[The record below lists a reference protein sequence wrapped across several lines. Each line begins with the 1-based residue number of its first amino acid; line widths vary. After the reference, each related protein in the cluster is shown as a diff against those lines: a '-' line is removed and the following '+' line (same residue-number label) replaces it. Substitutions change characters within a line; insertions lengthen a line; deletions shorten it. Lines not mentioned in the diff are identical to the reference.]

1 MRNQSFFHY
10 IPGKTFLHKMQPWIK
25 IILMLTLA
33 IAAFYCPLVPA
44 LCIFF
49 TLATFSLT
57 YLRFSPRNLLSDI
70 RPALIYFFLLY
81 MASTFSNITPG
92 EKICFPEMLVPKKYY
107 MELGARL
114 LLSME
119 TTSIFFRTTTQIQL
133 NHGFRQIESALTRRK
148 KTPVADLLSLTL
160 NFVPRLSELWQ
171 KISLAWESRGGK
183 NGPRK
188 IKTLTTILFRTGMDE
203 SYKKSQAIKNRM

>member
-1 MRNQSFFHY
+1 MRNNSFFHY

-44 LCIFF
+44 LCIFL

-57 YLRFSPRNLLSDI
+57 YLRFSPANILSDI
-70 RPALIYFFLLY
+70 KPALVYFFLLY
-81 MASTFSNITPG
+81 IASTFSNISPG
-92 EKICFPEMLVPKKYY
+92 EKIRFPEILVPQKHY
-107 MELGARL
+107 MELAARL

-133 NHGFRQIESALTRRK
+133 NHGFRQIEGAVTRRK
-148 KTPVADLLSLTL
+148 KTPIADLLSLTL

-171 KISLAWESRGGK
+171 KISLAWRSRGGK
-183 NGPRK
+183 NGPQK

-203 SYKKSQAIKNRM
+203 SYKKSLAIKNRS